1 MILSDRDYDRRC
13 IMAVSV
19 QQIYP
24 VAHLPLVLGVL
35 RRLEVATVI
44 DRLIPPHPAHVL
56 SCGRGV
62 EALVLAIL
70 DGDHALYKVGQ
81 RLEDRGMVPLLQ
93 PGLTRASL
101 HDYRLGHI
109 LDALFAA
116 NLNRVFGAIAL
127 KALEVYAIPT
137 PWLHQDTTTIALYG
151 AYEDEPKAL
160 GAPRPAYGHSK
171 DGRDDLKQVLL
182 SLGVSGDGGVPLRL
196 GIRDGNT
203 SDSVETPL
211 ALEECLSL
219 GLAGVQGIVADSK
232 AYSRRTLGL
241 CLEKGIGLGT
251 LVPRTCAVRQEL
263 EAWGQQQPRLPLLLE
278 KPGRT
283 KADVCRRWH
292 GQSVMRSVEIED
304 SQGQVSHATL
314 RFVVVHS
321 SQLAQQQ
328 TQTYTRSQAKD
339 AETMANHIK
348 RVAAQGFACV
358 ADAEAAIADYE
369 GHGQGRRGRRPR
381 PWRYHAVAYRVVA
394 DTRRTRRTRRGRPAK
409 TDPPPVEP
417 CYRLVAEVTALPDVE
432 ADNGW
437 TVLATTVSTKGCSD
451 AEILAAYQEQHTTV
465 EPGFRWIK
473 NPAAI
478 SPVWLEKPERIA
490 ALAMLTVIGLLVYSI
505 IQRQVRLYLHPHDQQ
520 VPGNKGATATPTA
533 AVVLTLFAQV
543 ALVQL
548 WIDTQEV
555 AQLSGVQPHHL
566 LICDALGLDS
576 SWYAV
581 PSAQKNSRDIQT
593 P

>member
-1 MILSDRDYDRRC
+1 
-13 IMAVSV
+13 MAITV
-19 QQIYP
+19 QQIHP
-24 VAHLPLVLGVL
+24 VGHLPLVLGVL

-70 DGDHALYKVGQ
+70 DGDHALYKVGR
-81 RLEDRGMVPLLQ
+81 RLEERGMMALLQ

-109 LDALFAA
+109 LDALFGA
-116 NLNRVFGAIAL
+116 NLNRVLSALAL
-127 KALEVYAIPT
+127 KALEVYSIPT
-137 PWLHQDTTTIALYG
+137 PWLHQDTTTIVLYG
-151 AYEDEPKAL
+151 AYEDEPKTL

-182 SLGVSGDGGVPLRL
+182 SLGVSGDGGIPLRI
-196 GIRDGNT
+196 GVRDGNR
-203 SDSVETPL
+203 SDSVETPV
-211 ALEECLSL
+211 AIEECLAL
-219 GLAGVQGIVADSK
+219 GLEGVRGIVADSK
-232 AYSRRTLGL
+232 AYSRRTLGV
-241 CLEKGIGLGT
+241 CLEHKIDLVT

-263 EAWGQQQPRLPLLLE
+263 EAWGRQQPTLPLLVE

-283 KADVCRRWH
+283 QDEAPRRWH
-292 GQSVMRSVEIED
+292 GHSVLRQVAVEYSDGRVAQE
-304 SQGQVSHATL
+304 AL

-328 TQTYTRSQAKD
+328 TQTSAAAQVKE
-339 AETMANHIK
+339 AEAVADHIK
-348 RVAAQGFACV
+348 RVQARWFACLP
-358 ADAEAAIADYE
+358 DAEAALAEYE
-369 GHGQGRRGRRPR
+369 GQGRRGRRPR
-381 PWRYHAVAYRVVA
+381 PWRYHAVRYRSVA
-394 DTRRTRRTRRGRPAK
+394 DTRRTRRARRGRPAK
-409 TDPPPVEP
+409 MDPPPLESG
-417 CYRLVAEVTALPDVE
+417 YRLVVEVEALANPE

-437 TVLATTVSTKGCSD
+437 TVLATTVSAEGCAD
-451 AEILAAYQEQHTTV
+451 AELLQAYQDQNATV

-478 SPVWLEKPERIA
+478 APVWLEKPERIA
-490 ALAMLTVIGLLVYSI
+490 ALAMLTVLGLLVYSVL
-505 IQRQVRLYLHPHDQQ
+505 QRQVRLYLRMHDQQ
-520 VPGNKGATATPTA
+520 LPGNKGLTATPTA
-533 AVVLTLFAQV
+533 AVVLALFAQV

-548 WIDTQEV
+548 WIDDQEIT
-555 AQLSGVQPHHL
+555 QLSGVQPYHL
-566 LICDALGLDS
+566 LVCDALGLDS

-581 PSAQKNSRDIQT
+581 PSGQKNDRDIQI

>member
-1 MILSDRDYDRRC
+1 
-13 IMAVSV
+13 MAITV
-19 QQIYP
+19 QQIHP
-24 VAHLPLVLGVL
+24 VGHLPLVLGVL

-70 DGDHALYKVGQ
+70 DGDHALYKVGR
-81 RLEDRGMVPLLQ
+81 RLEERGMMALLQ

-109 LDALFAA
+109 LDALFGA
-116 NLNRVFGAIAL
+116 NLNRVFSALAL
-127 KALEVYAIPT
+127 KALEVYSIPT
-137 PWLHQDTTTIALYG
+137 PWLHQDTTTIVLYG
-151 AYEDEPKAL
+151 AYEDEPKTL

-182 SLGVSGDGGVPLRL
+182 SLGVSGDGGIPLRI
-196 GIRDGNT
+196 GVRDGNR
-203 SDSVETPL
+203 SDSVETPV
-211 ALEECLSL
+211 AIEECLAL
-219 GLAGVQGIVADSK
+219 GLEGVRGIVADSK
-232 AYSRRTLGL
+232 AYSRRTLGV
-241 CLEKGIGLGT
+241 CLEHKIDLVT

-263 EAWGQQQPRLPLLLE
+263 EAWGRQQPTLPLLVE

-283 KADVCRRWH
+283 QDEAPRRWH
-292 GQSVMRSVEIED
+292 GHSVLRQVAVEYSDGRVAQE
-304 SQGQVSHATL
+304 AL

-328 TQTYTRSQAKD
+328 TQTYAAAQVKE
-339 AETMANHIK
+339 AEAVADHIK
-348 RVAAQGFACV
+348 RVQARWFACLP
-358 ADAEAAIADYE
+358 DAEAALAEYE
-369 GHGQGRRGRRPR
+369 GQGRRGRRPR
-381 PWRYHAVAYRVVA
+381 PWRYHAVRYRSVA
-394 DTRRTRRTRRGRPAK
+394 DTRRTRRARRGRPAK
-409 TDPPPVEP
+409 MDPPPLESGD
-417 CYRLVAEVTALPDVE
+417 RLVVEVEALANPE

-437 TVLATTVSTKGCSD
+437 TVLATTVSAEGCAD
-451 AEILAAYQEQHTTV
+451 AELLQAYQDQNATV

-478 SPVWLEKPERIA
+478 APVWLEKPERIA
-490 ALAMLTVIGLLVYSI
+490 ALAMLTVLGLLVYSV
-505 IQRQVRLYLHPHDQQ
+505 IQRQVRLYLRTHDQQ
-520 VPGNKGATATPTA
+520 LPGNKGLTATPTA
-533 AVVLTLFAQV
+533 AVVLALFAQV

-548 WIDTQEV
+548 WIDEQEV
-555 AQLSGVQPHHL
+555 VQLSGVQPHHL
-566 LICDALGLDS
+566 LVCDALGLDS

-581 PSAQKNSRDIQT
+581 PSARKYGRDIQT